1 MLLLK
6 MILTVKKVII
16 ITIIITWITNVV
28 IMVDKTVL
36 TNN

>member
-6 MILTVKKVII
+6 MILTVKKVIT

-28 IMVDKTVL
+28 ITVDKTVL